1 MGYRLSPGAAALG
14 YIISGLVFAPSL
26 AFAHGGQT
34 VDNDRGAGLLWVYV
48 IALAGIVAFI
58 VFRFYLRSTRPQE
71 PRRLIRRLK
80 ELDAALTSNLAT
92 LRDAEDYPSECGLSA
107 KERQSRLD
115 AVAAIR
121 RLIAEEKLKPVP
133 AQNDAQSAAT

>member
-1 MGYRLSPGAAALG
+1 MGYRLLLGTAAVI
-14 YIISGLVFAPSL
+14 YTIPSL

-34 VDNDRGAGLLWVYV
+34 IDNDRGAGLLWVYA

-80 ELDAALTSNLAT
+80 ELEAALTSNLST
-92 LRDAEDYPSECGLSA
+92 LQNAEDYPSECSLSA
-107 KERQSRLD
+107 KERKTLAD
-115 AVAAIR
+115 AVDAIR
-121 RLIAEEKLKPVP
+121 RLIKEEKLKPVP
-133 AQNDAQSAAT
+133 AQDDAQFAAT